1 MVAVP
6 LHRSD
11 PDALIQS
18 HRFPFLVAIP
28 SRFGTFD
35 SFNSFNIV

>member
-6 LHRSD
+6 LNRSNPDVLIHR
-11 PDALIQS
+11 QS
-18 HRFPFLVAIP
+18 FPFLVAIP
-28 SRFGTFD
+28 GRFGTFD

>member
-1 MVAVP
+1 VP
-6 LHRSD
+6 LNRSN
-11 PDALIQS
+11 PDVRIQS
-18 HRFPFLVAIP
+18 HSFPFLIAIP